1 VAGCATAIAIASRRP
16 DLTVWLAGV
25 PHGRPPVGES
35 IPPDSRP
42 LLERLGV
49 LADFLADGHQPCLG
63 SASAWGSAALGHNDF
78 LTNPYGTGWHLDRAR
93 FEQLLLDRAR
103 SGTTRV
109 LAGWTARTVAAQGSR
124 LIQFTLT
131 SPGQAPLTGTAGF
144 VVDATGSAASIGR
157 QLAAVHR
164 WHDRLVLA
172 TAFFRAPEAAP
183 PSRLTVLEATEDG
196 WWYLAG
202 LPGNRLTVAF
212 ASDSEHFRDTGT
224 ARWPAWVQGLADT
237 RHIARRLS
245 GSQLLSREL
254 VNLSAS
260 SRRLEPIAG
269 PGWLA
274 VGDAACSYDP
284 LSAQGIHQAL
294 HTGLAA
300 ADEICAGLSGP
311 GLVCADYAARTAA
324 DFEEYLANHR
334 HLYAAEQRFAGSPF
348 WQRRRA
354 AGTTTSPQRQMLSTV
369 VS

>member
-1 VAGCATAIAIASRRP
+1 MAGCATAIALAAGRP

-35 IPPDSRP
+35 IPPDTRP

-63 SASAWGSAALGHNDF
+63 SASSWGSAALGHNDF

-93 FEQLLLDRAR
+93 FEQLLLGRAR
-103 SGTTRV
+103 AVTDRV
-109 LAGWTARTVAAQGSR
+109 LDGWPVRTVVAQPDHLMR
-124 LIQFTLT
+124 FTLT
-131 SPGQAPLTGTAGF
+131 AAGQPPLTGTAGF
-144 VVDATGSAASIGR
+144 VVDATGSTASIAR
-157 QLAAVHR
+157 RLAATHR

-172 TAFFRAPEAAP
+172 TAFFQAP
-183 PSRLTVLEATEDG
+183 PSATSSRLTMLEATEAG

-202 LPGNRLTVAF
+202 LPDNRLTVAF
-212 ASDSEHFRDTGT
+212 ASDPELFRDTGT

-237 RHIARRLS
+237 RHIAPRLA
-245 GSQLLSREL
+245 GSRLLSKEL

-260 SRRLEPIAG
+260 SRRLDPIAG

-274 VGDAACSYDP
+274 AGDAAASYDP

-300 ADEICAGLSGP
+300 ADAIGTGLTGP
-311 GLVCADYAARTAA
+311 GLVCADYAGRVAA
-324 DFEEYLANHR
+324 DFEEYLANH
-334 HLYAAEQRFAGSPF
+334 HLLYAAEQRFPDSPF
-348 WQRRRA
+348 WQRRA
-354 AGTTTSPQRQMLSTV
+354 AVGAPRLVPATA
-369 VS
+369 